1 MFQRVMN
8 ILSDALSFFETLIL
22 NLPGIKDLCPLIKM
36 ILEDIIKPL
45 IAPILN
51 AIVDAANGIIGFL
64 DYLFGAGIP
73 QLNNLD
79 VSQSV
84 TCNPQGQLA
93 RPYEPTLCTT
103 ISDCASGTTYCAI
116 AHPNEC
122 PNDSGYN
129 TYTGTYRAAEE
140 WDQPC
145 LCSGTRN
152 GDFFCAC
159 LLRAYSC
166 FALTL
171 SSR

>member
-8 ILSDALSFFETLIL
+8 ILNDALSFFETLIL
-22 NLPGIKDLCPLIKM
+22 NLPGIQELCPLIKM
-36 ILEDIIKPL
+36 ILEDILKPL
-45 IAPILN
+45 VAPILN
-51 AIVDAANGIIGFL
+51 AIVDGVNIMIGIL
-64 DYLFGAGIP
+64 DYLFGAGVP
-73 QLNNLD
+73 HLNNLD
-79 VSQSV
+79 ISQSV
-84 TCNPQGQLA
+84 TCTPQGQGP

-152 GDFFCAC
+152 GDFFCAF
-159 LLRAYSC
+159 LLCVHLC

-171 SSR
+171 FSR